1 MKEEAKAKTSI
12 VDKLGSVSDTK
23 MSFIAS
29 VGIGILLAMPA
40 AIAVYGIIVKH
51 IDRIHTKH
59 MLLMQSLIFPLICVI
74 AFILYILN
82 ICKIKKENLSLKK
95 ILRRNPLIIVFA
107 LAALWM
113 IISQIYNG
121 IGYALGG
128 LMILTIGETFD
139 TELAY
144 FIFILFAATQV
155 TKESHKRNLIRIHI
169 ATSILVI
176 ITGFIL
182 WNYKFEVGDTYY
194 IEDVGF
200 CSIFW
205 NINHYGYYL
214 AVTVSLTAAS
224 FVNEKKVSWKIFS
237 GLAFLANC
245 IALSLADSIGSW
257 IGAFLGVIFVIVAQ
271 AVVKKKVNW
280 QSIVLI
286 PAFLVCL
293 YIPGHFAGTFDESWA
308 SLGND
313 IEKVVNEGSE
323 AKAGNGRWANWKG
336 CMTAIG
342 ENPVFGLGFECIY
355 RNGLKGVDNTRPH
368 NEFIQYAL
376 FFGIPMALLYI
387 VGCFGVF
394 VRALKR
400 KKKLSEAALIGLSS
414 AFGYLVSSF
423 FGLTVFSTAYF
434 LFVFLGMGYVQDK
447 DE

>member
-1 MKEEAKAKTSI
+1 MSEDKKAKTSMI
-12 VDKLGSVSDTK
+12 DKFGSISNKK
-23 MSFIAS
+23 MSLIAS
-29 VGIGILLAMPA
+29 VGMGTLLIVPA
-40 AIAVYGIIVKH
+40 VISIYGLIVKH

-59 MLLMQSLIFPLICVI
+59 MLLIQSIVFPLICVI
-74 AFILYILN
+74 AFALYILN
-82 ICKIKKENLSLKK
+82 VCKIKKENQSLKK
-95 ILRRNPLIIVFA
+95 ILRRNPLIIIFA
-107 LAALWM
+107 IAALWM

-121 IGYALGG
+121 IGYALDGF
-128 LMILTIGETFD
+128 MILTIGETFD

-155 TKESHKRNLIRIHI
+155 TNEYHKRILLRIHMV
-169 ATSILVI
+169 TSVCVI
-176 ITGFIL
+176 ITGFLL
-182 WNYKFEVGDTYY
+182 WNYRFEVGDTYY

-214 AVTVSLTAAS
+214 AVTVSLAAAA
-224 FVNEKKVSWKIFS
+224 FVNEKKIFWKIFS
-237 GLAFLANC
+237 GLIFLANSV
-245 IALSLADSIGSW
+245 ALSLADSIGPW
-257 IGAFLGVIFVIVAQ
+257 IGGFLGVIFVIVAYIIIE
-271 AVVKKKVNW
+271 KKVNW
-280 QSIVLI
+280 QSLLLI

-293 YIPGHFAGTFDESWA
+293 YVPGHLAGTFDESWS

-355 RNGLKGVDNTRPH
+355 RNGLKGVDNARPH

-376 FFGIPMALLYI
+376 FFGIPMAAMYI
-387 VGCFGVF
+387 IGCFGVF
-394 VRALKR
+394 IRALKQ
-400 KKKLSEAALIGLSS
+400 KKKLDGASIAGLSA

-434 LFVFLGMGYVQDK
+434 LFVFLGIGYVHTV